1 MNGAEEIKW
10 RRGVR
15 DSPKTV
21 FTIRSQLTRCKSTD
35 GEKKASAGGDTAR
48 DSRST
53 RHKYFSGFSGL
64 ELLDFLS
71 EFFQHLYHAILIG
84 EVYCAS
90 DDCSRLTGFH
100 FRSD

>member
-64 ELLDFLS
+64 ELLEFVS
-71 EFFQHLYHAILIG
+71 AFFQQLYHAIRTG
-84 EVYCAS
+84 GVYCAS
-90 DDCSRLTGFH
+90 DDFMPPPAFWLRF
-100 FRSD
+100 